1 MPVKQEKLRP
11 PDKADQSPALR
22 KVQFG
27 SIAKKKP
34 DNRASYPVIP
44 DPQGQYAAIAARI
57 IERAAQ
63 VEALAGA
70 LDLDKAELKTLATP
84 FYFQNGQGKLEVPS
98 SIVVPCPSGQVL
110 ITYQNRYGK
119 LQSEARGVRRLN
131 CNGVG
136 AQSQRVAPVFFV
148 ERAGEHDN
156 AAVLLRRIA
165 QPFEDAESV
174 QNGHLQIEQDQVGSW
189 VFHSVAELRFALEIS
204 YGLFPVAYGS
214 RDGNIGCFAKRPFQE
229 NQVILGVVHSQDSA
243 LINT

>member
-98 SIVVPCPSGQVL
+98 SIVVPCPPGQVL

-119 LQSEARGVRRLN
+119 LESEEPLVPILGPQTGRFFRQAFTLEIDGDKLPADHIQALLEEIQELFGKYKAADALKVRE
-131 CNGVG
+131 GIKP
-136 AQSQRVAPVFFV
+136 VAEFH
-148 ERAGEHDN
+148 A
-156 AAVLLRRIA
+156 LRHTA
-165 QPFEDAESV
+165 LTPEENLA
-174 QNGHLQIEQDQVGSW
+174 LDQVCPIIAMVKVKAG
-189 VFHSVAELRFALEIS
+189 
-204 YGLFPVAYGS
+204 G
-214 RDGNIGCFAKRPFQE
+214 
-229 NQVILGVVHSQDSA
+229 
-243 LINT
+243 